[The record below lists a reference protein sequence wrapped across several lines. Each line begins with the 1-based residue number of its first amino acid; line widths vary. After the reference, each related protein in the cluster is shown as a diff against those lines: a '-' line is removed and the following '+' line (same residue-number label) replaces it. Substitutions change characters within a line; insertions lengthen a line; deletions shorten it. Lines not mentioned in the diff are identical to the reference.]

1 MEQEEFGCEI
11 ESEVRFLNLFG
22 YRVIGPDDFNRYMV
36 VDNKRKD
43 IGFIQKKKMHNA
55 NKNSSAIFGY
65 YMQIKSDKVQCQN
78 VRRQDDSNDTSYQFI
93 LQNNDQVCICVD
105 ANLNLTIR
113 SKEYGHIHFSMKKNK
128 IVINCDRTTACAH
141 IEETIFIQS
150 SEKKKVYEFCIS
162 SCSKNKKMANAKN
175 RITYHVGF
183 LHDSSYDENHISVH
197 ELHWKGN
204 GITKDQTA
212 IVHGTIEEVI
222 QNSQKGHQ
230 IYQYFRNALYQLLPF
245 QQEAISLLL
254 EKINLKELALLSD
267 DAKAPY
273 QKSIGKIV

>member
-22 YRVIGPDDFNRYMV
+22 YRVIGPDDNSRYMV
-36 VDNKRKD
+36 VDEKGVD
-43 IGFIQKKKMHNA
+43 IGFIQKKKINDEK
-55 NKNSSAIFGY
+55 NNSSAQFGY
-65 YMQIKSDKVQCQN
+65 YTQIKSDRIQCQN
-78 VRRQDDSNDTSYQFI
+78 IRRQDDSNDTSYQFI
-93 LQNNDQVCICVD
+93 LQNNDQVSICLGQ
-105 ANLNLTIR
+105 NPYLTIH
-113 SKEYGHIHFSMKKNK
+113 SKKYGHIHFSMSKNK
-128 IVINCDRTTACAH
+128 IVMNCDRKTACAH
-141 IEETIFIQS
+141 LEETIFIQS

-204 GITKDQTA
+204 TITKDQTA
-212 IVHGTIEEVI
+212 IVNGTIEEVI
-222 QNSQKGHQ
+222 QKSQTGHQ
-230 IYQYFRNALYQLLPF
+230 VFQYFSNTIHQLLPF
-245 QQEAISLLL
+245 RWNIL
-254 EKINLKELALLSD
+254 EGIDLKNAFCLLLSD